1 MYYLIIFSIFAVLS
15 IYNDKLKKIKYL
27 DLFIFI
33 SIIFISGTR
42 WQVGGDWGAYTRYYD
57 YVIEGKSL
65 KDSALYYTLNIV
77 FLLFKLDILGKNI
90 IVIILFLIPFFYVF
104 KKFHQNIY
112 LSLSIFFPIIF
123 IIYGLGSIRQGL
135 AMSYFFL
142 FLYYE
147 GSKFNRFL
155 IFLTPFLFHNASIVL
170 YLLYISSK
178 LVNFESKKNFFLTA
192 SIFLAFALIIVFFN
206 YDYILD
212 KVKYYIMEDTY
223 HSTGAP
229 IRAILLSFFSF
240 IFLIRFKKLRIKNK
254 EIKNFIFFSSI
265 FVIILLPFSF
275 YFSTPVDRILGFFLI
290 IKLMIVN
297 EIIKSIKIK
306 NEKKLYSIIFIIVS
320 YVYLATWIFFGSSAQ
335 WWLRYELPFV

>member
-33 SIIFISGTR
+33 SIIFFVGIR

-57 YVIEGKSL
+57 YVFGRAPL
-65 KDSALYYTLNIV
+65 NDPLYYALNI
-77 FLLFKLDILGKNI
+77 FFNLLKLDVLGKNI
-90 IVIILFLIPFFYVF
+90 ILIILFLIPFFYIF

-112 LSLSIFFPIIF
+112 LSLCIFFPIIF
-123 IIYGLGSIRQGL
+123 IVYGLGSIRQGL
-135 AMSYFFL
+135 AMSYFLL

-155 IFLTPFLFHNASIVL
+155 IFLTPLLFHNASMVL
-170 YLLYISSK
+170 YLLYIFSK
-178 LVNFESKKNFFLTA
+178 LINFENKKKFFLTS
-192 SIFLAFALIIVFFN
+192 SIFLVITLTIVFFN
-206 YDYILD
+206 YDYILY
-212 KVKYYIMEDTY
+212 KVKYYVIEDTY

-240 IFLIRFKKLRIKNK
+240 IFLIRFKKLKIKNK
-254 EIKNFIFFSSI
+254 EIKNFVFFSSI
-265 FVIILLPFSF
+265 FVIIISPFSL
-275 YFSTPVDRILGFFLI
+275 YLSTPVDRILGFFLI

-306 NEKKLYSIIFIIVS
+306 NERKLYSIIFIIVS
-320 YVYLATWIFFGSSAQ
+320 YVYLVVWIFFGSSAQ

>member
-1 MYYLIIFSIFAVLS
+1 MYYLIIFSIFAILS
-15 IYNDKLKKIKYL
+15 IYNDKLKEIKYL

-33 SIIFISGTR
+33 SIIFLAGTR
-42 WQVGGDWGAYTRYYD
+42 WEVGGDWGPYVRYYD
-57 YVIEGKSL
+57 TIIERAPLNDPLFYV
-65 KDSALYYTLNIV
+65 LNI
-77 FLLFKLDILGKNI
+77 FFNLFKLDVLGKNI
-90 IVIILFLIPFFYVF
+90 ILIILFLIPFFYIF

-135 AMSYFFL
+135 AMSYFLL

-155 IFLTPFLFHNASIVL
+155 IFLTPILFHNSSIVL
-170 YLLYISSK
+170 YVLYIFSK
-178 LVNFESKKNFFLTA
+178 LISFENKKKFFLT
-192 SIFLAFALIIVFFN
+192 SSMFLAFFLTIIFFY
-206 YDYILD
+206 YDYIFT
-212 KVKYYIMEDTY
+212 KVQYYVIDTTY
-223 HSTGAP
+223 HSSGAP

-265 FVIILLPFSF
+265 FVIILSPFSF
-275 YFSTPVDRILGFFLI
+275 YLSTPIDRILGFFLI

-320 YVYLATWIFFGSSAQ
+320 YVYLVAWIFFGTSAQ
-335 WWLRYELPFV
+335 WWLRYDLPFV